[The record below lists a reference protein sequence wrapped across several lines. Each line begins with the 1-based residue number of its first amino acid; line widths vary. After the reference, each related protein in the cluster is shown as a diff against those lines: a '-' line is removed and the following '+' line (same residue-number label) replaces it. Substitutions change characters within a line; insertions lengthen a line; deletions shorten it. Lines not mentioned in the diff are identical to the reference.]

1 MTTLEKTLYVGA
13 FIHCKDL
20 TTLDICSHGII
31 GVDES
36 GTIAFISRET
46 KDKQVPA
53 REGWEHAKVV
63 SITGLG
69 FFFPGFIGVSIYIP
83 DMP

>member
-1 MTTLEKTLYVGA
+1 MTALEKTLYVGA

-20 TTLDICSHGII
+20 ITLDICTHGII

-36 GTIAFISRET
+36 GKIAFISRET
-46 KDKQVPA
+46 KDKQLPT
-53 REGWEHAKVV
+53 REGWENAKVV

-69 FFFPGFIGVSIYIP
+69 FFFPGFIGIDTHS
-83 DMP
+83 